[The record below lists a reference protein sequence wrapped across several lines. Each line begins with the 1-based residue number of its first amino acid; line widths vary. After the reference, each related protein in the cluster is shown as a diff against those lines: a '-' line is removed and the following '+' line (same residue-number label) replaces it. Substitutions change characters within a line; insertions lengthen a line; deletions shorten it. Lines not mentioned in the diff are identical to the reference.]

1 MLPLDKIVKTR
12 DELLARLEPH
22 LKPSERQR
30 QLREQDD
37 LRVRQFIKSTV
48 QRIGEWRFALIC
60 GWLGFLGSVGMPS
73 SFELKP
79 LVVLFAVAAMGFGIY
94 KRYFPTVPRE
104 DAPAQSGGGGAP
116 SGSGAAS
123 PQGKAGIDPS
133 SIESSA
139 EPEKRSTEA

>member
-1 MLPLDKIVKTR
+1 
-12 DELLARLEPH
+12 
-22 LKPSERQR
+22 
-30 QLREQDD
+30 
-37 LRVRQFIKSTV
+37 
-48 QRIGEWRFALIC
+48 
-60 GWLGFLGSVGMPS
+60 MPS

-79 LVVLFAVAAMGFGIY
+79 LFVLFAVAAMGFGIY

-104 DAPAQSGGGGAP
+104 DAPAQSGGGAP
-116 SGSGAAS
+116 SGCGAAS